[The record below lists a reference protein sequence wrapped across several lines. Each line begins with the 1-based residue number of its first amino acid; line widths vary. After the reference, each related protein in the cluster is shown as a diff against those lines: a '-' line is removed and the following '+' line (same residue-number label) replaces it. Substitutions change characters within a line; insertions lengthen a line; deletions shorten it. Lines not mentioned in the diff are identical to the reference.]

1 MESHMLQKMLT
12 PHEVLSEIRVSSR
25 TLRRWLQASKFPEPI
40 RIGNTRRWDERE
52 VQAYLATRK
61 KDG

>member
-1 MESHMLQKMLT
+1 MLT
-12 PHEVLSEIRVSSR
+12 PQEVLSEIKVSSR